1 MANAGQVSKTFPVGF
16 VDTSDAFYCTL
27 FHFLPVFTMHVD
39 KVEPQIKFSSRDC
52 VCVGAG
58 GPHRTEPSGRH
69 PPGLADVGPRW
80 KGNQMGERKHFLVT
94 SSGIIAYQGKHE
106 LDPSSFTHFT
116 KVNLRWLID
125 I

>member
-1 MANAGQVSKTFPVGF
+1 
-16 VDTSDAFYCTL
+16 
-27 FHFLPVFTMHVD
+27 MHVD
-39 KVEPQIKFSSRDC
+39 KVEPQIKFSGRDC
-52 VCVGAG
+52 VCVRAG
-58 GPHRTEPSGRH
+58 GPHGTEPSSRH
-69 PPGLADVGPRW
+69 PPGLAAVGQRW
-80 KGNQMGERKHFLVT
+80 KGNQMGERKHFVVN